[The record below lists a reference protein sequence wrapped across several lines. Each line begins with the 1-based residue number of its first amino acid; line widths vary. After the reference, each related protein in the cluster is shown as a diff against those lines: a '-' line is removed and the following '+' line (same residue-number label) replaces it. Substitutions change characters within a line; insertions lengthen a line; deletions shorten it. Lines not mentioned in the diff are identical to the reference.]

1 MRETLAVIAHWSN
14 VIRDGFKAAAGG
26 ILVRRLP
33 VIGIGSGRPVRI
45 GRAGPEL
52 GANYDAR
59 ELTADRVD
67 YLRGTPTGCCSGLRR
82 ASNRCATPEVSAGE
96 PASLAPQPR
105 SSS

>member
-1 MRETLAVIAHWSN
+1 MP
-14 VIRDGFKAAAGG
+14 DGFKAAAGG
-26 ILVRRLP
+26 TLVRRLL
-33 VIGIGSGRPVRI
+33 VIGIGSGRQVGI
-45 GRAGPEL
+45 TRAGLEL
-52 GANYDAR
+52 GAKYDAR